1 MNNQRIRGALPV
13 LAGVIAAVLL
23 GCGGGGGDATPPPA
37 APPPSLGGGTGGT
50 GAQAPV
56 VSSGTMA
63 KGSIILN
70 GIRYDDSATS
80 VTDDRNRTATQLAN
94 GMAIKLRGRSDDNVT
109 GQADRVDVEN
119 ELRASIQSISTAGN
133 TQSFVA
139 AGLVVIVDSQ
149 TIYSNVAGFS
159 SLTVGQRVEV
169 HGPRDTGG
177 NVRAT
182 RVEAVG
188 AADGQDELRGTVS
201 NVVTAT
207 RQFTLNGNVTV
218 NYSGATFSPAG
229 ASATSLV
236 AGALVEIHGSL
247 AGAVFTATQ
256 IDLEDTE
263 DEAFRGRDNEKT
275 EFEGYVSGFTAHP
288 GSFTVNGR
296 SVQTTASTRFVGGTA
311 ADLANNVKVEAEGTS
326 SSGTLVA
333 SKIGRRAGTDRSC
346 NRADPHRNAQ
356 CKREFHFARRS
367 GPAERV
373 CRGPRLYRWR
383 RDRRR
388 RNEGAEWLRQGA
400 GTGARCREERH
411 GLYFDFPLEPERL
424 PGQCVSVPQRRGTGD
439 VARRV
444 LCGHRA
450 GECQQHRDLGESQ
463 GQQPLRR
470 GRSRNRKLGPMRPA
484 IARTAHVR
492 SSLCHRSLPLPAGVA
507 WMSRP
512 GKRHMNPARQGRS
525 RPRASTA
532 IRCR

>member
-333 SKIGRRAGTDRSC
+333 SKIEFKQSRIVLDGRATAVDAGGGTVVVLGQTVRATAQTRIETRSANGNSTSLGDLVPPNEC
-346 NRADPHRNAQ
+346 VEVRAYIDGGAIVAEEMKEPSGCGKELVQARVVAKNDTAFTLTFLSNLNASLANASVFRNA
-356 CKREFHFARRS
+356 
-367 GPAERV
+367 
-373 CRGPRLYRWR
+373 
-383 RDRRR
+383 
-388 RNEGAEWLRQGA
+388 A
-400 GTGARCREERH
+400 GQA
-411 GLYFDFPLEPERL
+411 
-424 PGQCVSVPQRRGTGD
+424 
-439 VARRV
+439 
-444 LCGHRA
+444 
-450 GECQQHRDLGESQ
+450 
-463 GQQPLRR
+463 
-470 GRSRNRKLGPMRPA
+470 
-484 IARTAHVR
+484 
-492 SSLCHRSLPLPAGVA
+492 
-507 WMSRP
+507 MSRAEFFAAIV
-512 GKRHMNPARQGRS
+512 PASANNIGTLVKVKGNS
-525 RPRASTA
+525 LSAVEEA
-532 IRCR
+532 EIEN